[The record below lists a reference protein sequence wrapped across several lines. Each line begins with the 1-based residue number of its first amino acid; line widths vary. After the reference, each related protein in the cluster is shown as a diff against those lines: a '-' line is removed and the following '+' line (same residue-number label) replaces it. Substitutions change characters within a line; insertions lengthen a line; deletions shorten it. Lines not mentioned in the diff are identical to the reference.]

1 MTMTGLK
8 PTTVDD
14 RIKVL
19 RGEGMISPLKQC
31 YWPMHQHVAAQAV
44 SCTDAQRDLQDR
56 KG

>member
-1 MTMTGLK
+1 MTGLK

-44 SCTDAQRDLQDR
+44 SCTDAQRDLQNR
-56 KG
+56 EGR